1 MKLSFAQAGFT
12 WNALQPHES
21 RLRRTRRREIEMSRI
36 LGVLGGMGPAASVAF
51 LARVQALTP
60 ARADED
66 HVRVIADINPQVP
79 NRHTQPEAAG
89 QALGQMAR
97 ALKTAGAQ
105 VLAMP
110 CNTAHAHAD
119 AIRAAGLP
127 FIDMVAETARAAAG
141 TGARR
146 VGVLATPGGMRLYAG
161 ALDAQGLAMVAPSPA
176 EQERFMQVVFAV
188 KAGDVGPGQRA
199 AMRDL
204 AQGLIAAGAEAVIG
218 GCTEVPLLLDQA
230 DISAPLIDSAE
241 VLAQACVV
249 ACR

>member
-1 MKLSFAQAGFT
+1 
-12 WNALQPHES
+12 
-21 RLRRTRRREIEMSRI
+21 MSRI

-60 ARADED
+60 AAGDED
-66 HVRVIADINPQVP
+66 HVRVIVDINPQVP

-89 QALGQMAR
+89 QALGEMAQ

-146 VGVLATPGGMRLYAG
+146 VGVLATPGGMRLYAEALG
-161 ALDAQGLAMVAPSPA
+161 AEGLGAEGLAMVAPSPA

-204 AQGLIAAGAEAVIG
+204 AQALIAAGAEAVIG